1 MKLILDLLLR
11 LIRLAKGE
19 FALAKA
25 EMTNRLRRAAF
36 GAVLL
41 LFALILVILALGLLA
56 GAMVELGLIYGL
68 TPMQAQ
74 LAAAGGF
81 AVVALLLGWMGARA
95 LRPRNLIPRQ
105 TLENVRRD
113 IETLT
118 GKDKS

>member
-74 LAAAGGF
+74 LAAAGG
-81 AVVALLLGWMGARA
+81 
-95 LRPRNLIPRQ
+95 PEI
-105 TLENVRRD
+105 
-113 IETLT
+113 
-118 GKDKS
+118 